1 MSATKPT
8 IAEQL
13 ADVNRRLTTAR
24 SIVSVTAQALDHG
37 STNLELHA
45 ADALQPAAEALD
57 DILSDLLSLRLEAE
71 PAG

>member
-1 MSATKPT
+1 MSATNPT
-8 IAEQL
+8 VAQQL

-45 ADALQPAAEALD
+45 ADALRPAAEALD
-57 DILSDLLSLRLEAE
+57 DILSELLSLRLEAE

>member
-1 MSATKPT
+1 MSATKAA

-45 ADALQPAAEALD
+45 ADALHPAAEALD
-57 DILSDLLSLRLEAE
+57 DILSELLSLRLEVE

>member
-57 DILSDLLSLRLEAE
+57 DILSELLSLRLKAE
-71 PAG
+71 PRG